1 MNERDTAFNESHTM
15 TTPHKDADKLRAIA
29 GGKQMQVYG
38 NNGNPWVDASPD
50 RALVAICA
58 GEPCRIKPEFVLING
73 VECPKPEFGEAAH
86 YAVTVTFPQLFKD
99 HTAHFSTAVDALSV
113 YQALIKPF
121 KECQE

>member
-1 MNERDTAFNESHTM
+1 M
-15 TTPHKDADKLRAIA
+15 TTPHKDAALLRAIA
-29 GGKQMQVYG
+29 DGKQMQVEG
-38 NNGNPWVDASPD
+38 PTIPWRDASPD
-50 RALVAICA
+50 DALFAVYN
-58 GEPCRIKPEFVLING
+58 GEPCRIKPKVIIING

-86 YAVTVTFPQLFKD
+86 YAVTVTIPLLFKD